1 MKELYRLGEESGW
14 KYFSTSKKI
23 AWKTGTSFGFR
34 DGWAIGLTPDHA
46 VGVWIG
52 NADGEG
58 RPGLTGTGSAAPVLF
73 DIFSL
78 LKGGSWFEKPK
89 SEMQQVLTC
98 RESGHRS
105 SDLCG
110 KVDTVLIT
118 KRGLESTICSNH
130 KTIHLSTDLKYQL
143 HSACSDLNSM
153 AHVKWFVLPPVQE
166 YYYKAKNISYKTL
179 PPFHRDCENPSSL
192 QAMDLV
198 YPKPNARLFIPRDF
212 DGIPGSSI
220 FELAHRNE
228 NVAVFWHLD
237 GVYIGSTKRVH
248 KLPINPPEGPHILT
262 LIDESGQS
270 LEEHFTVISTM

>member
-1 MKELYRLGEESGW
+1 M
-14 KYFSTSKKI
+14 
-23 AWKTGTSFGFR
+23 
-34 DGWAIGLTPDHA
+34 H
-46 VGVWIG
+46 
-52 NADGEG
+52 
-58 RPGLTGTGSAAPVLF
+58 
-73 DIFSL
+73 
-78 LKGGSWFEKPK
+78 
-89 SEMQQVLTC
+89 QVLTC

-118 KRGLESTICSNH
+118 KRGLQSTICSNH

-153 AHVKWFVLPPVQE
+153 AHVNWFVLPPVQE

-198 YPKPNARLFIPRDF
+198 YPKRNARLFIPRGF
-212 DGIPGSSI
+212 DGKPGSSI

-228 NVAVFWHLD
+228 NVAEFWHLD

-248 KLPINPPEGPHILT
+248 KLLINPPEGAHVLT
-262 LIDESGQS
+262 LIDASGQS
-270 LEEHFTVISTM
+270 LKEHFTVISTMERSKCFKIQDSFLYSGYIFQT